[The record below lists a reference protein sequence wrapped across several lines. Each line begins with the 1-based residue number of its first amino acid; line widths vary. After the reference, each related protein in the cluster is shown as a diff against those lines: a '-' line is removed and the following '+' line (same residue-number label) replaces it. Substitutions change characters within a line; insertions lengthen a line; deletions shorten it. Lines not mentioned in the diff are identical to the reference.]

1 MRNPAQ
7 AGRAMSDRG
16 GGAVPGEVGPCGPAV
31 GGCRAGRSGPSR
43 AGRAVEGCAT
53 GRAGPRAV
61 PCMSR
66 AMRVGARVNVR
77 RSRIGPAGS

>member
-16 GGAVPGEVGPCGPAV
+16 GGSRSGGGRAVRACRW
-31 GGCRAGRSGPSR
+31 GCKAGRAGPGR
-43 AGRAVEGCAT
+43 AGRAVEGCTT